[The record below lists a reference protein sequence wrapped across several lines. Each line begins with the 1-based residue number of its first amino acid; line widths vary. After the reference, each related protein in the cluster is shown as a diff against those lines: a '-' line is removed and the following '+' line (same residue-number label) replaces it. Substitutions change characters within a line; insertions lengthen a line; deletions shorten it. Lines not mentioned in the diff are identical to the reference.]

1 MLSRQEIEQH
11 LKNPNVRKMLGV
23 IASAEGVKHGY
34 HTMFGNERLSDL
46 SKHPGILKEFT
57 QTDGK
62 KNKTSAAGRYQF
74 LESTWNG
81 LAKQLG
87 LKDFSPKSQDIA
99 AVALLA
105 QNGALPHVLKGDI
118 PTAVKKSG
126 GTWASLPS
134 APDSYKQPKK
144 SWSDIGMSGSTF
156 DRVKSK
162 REAQKQPTIA
172 DVYKAYRSGKLTTEQ
187 KNAFESDVK
196 AGKVMLPSGAKLM
209 GQKKTVEPVMLPQNV
224 SDAYYSGK
232 LSKQQRAA
240 LERDLKDNIV
250 KLPKPTSHQSSL
262 PDFDANGQIVTPEM
276 PKAPPQQAPLSTMD
290 KIIGGAEAGL
300 TLATGAVGGAI
311 GQAAGGLHG
320 IAESVVD
327 GTFGT
332 QQGAQNAVNRA
343 TQLSST
349 LTYEPRTSGGQLA
362 VGAVGEFIED
372 TGLDTLPPVLGG
384 GIGTS
389 AATLGRA
396 SVPVATTTAR
406 EVAQAAKPVVAQ
418 AVEQA
423 KRPVTAITEAA
434 KNTFSRNVDAD
445 AGGSMGAAA
454 VPAAE
459 VRQSLFDE
467 FDIPATTA
475 QVSRD
480 QTELAD
486 MYNLARKGG
495 EAGKVIQDTLDQQ
508 QVRLAS
514 AIDDMIEAKGA
525 RTVNSEEVGASIKEV
540 LNTQY
545 KVEQAAQNRAY
556 EAVRN
561 SEGAQTRVDIDSP
574 PKWSKEYLEQE
585 AKAGRTPD
593 SSRSILDVIN
603 EESYLKTSKVYT
615 DAKDLAVKLNIAQL
629 NSDGNLVPMPKEK
642 RPNIIQVEQFR
653 QRIGEM
659 GESTR
664 KADGPAVQKLKA
676 LIDNA
681 LDNSGSNAFKQARK
695 NYAEFK
701 QSWSNKAI
709 LKDLIDRKSKAS
721 PGDQKVINE
730 KIIDRIVGGSTSQ
743 KDLEFV
749 RNVINKSE
757 GGKDAWT
764 DMQASIL
771 DRIRNEAF
779 SGAADSSG
787 NGTLVFNKMN
797 KIIRKLD
804 GATGRLDTLLGHE
817 QAQKVRDA
825 NELARIIQTV
835 PPNTGVNWSN
845 TMTALAAAVDGI
857 IFGIS
862 GMPATFATALRFALK
877 YIHEKK
883 DVAKAHS
890 IIRRAEKTNGGSGKF

>member
-34 HTMFGNERLSDL
+34 YTMFGNERLSDL

-74 LESTWNG
+74 LEPTWNG

-172 DVYKAYRSGKLTTEQ
+172 DVYKAYRGGKLTTEQ

-209 GQKKTVEPVMLPQNV
+209 GQKKAVEPVMLPQNV

-232 LSKQQRAA
+232 LDKQQRAA

-250 KLPKPTSHQSSL
+250 KLPKPTNHQSSL
-262 PDFDANGQIVTPEM
+262 PDFDANGQIVAPEM

-300 TLATGAVGGAI
+300 TLTTGAVGGAI

-343 TQLSST
+343 TQFSNA
-349 LTYEPRTSGGQLA
+349 LTYEPNTASGRRA

-384 GIGTS
+384 GVGT
-389 AATLGRA
+389 ATATLGRA
-396 SVPVATTTAR
+396 SVPVATTAAR

-418 AVEQA
+418 VVEQA
-423 KRPVTAITEAA
+423 KRPVNAVTEVAKNAFNRESLNNGPAPANVGAAQVDQATVRQALAQDLPVTPELTKGQISRNPAQLKFEVETAKDGEIGAPLRQRYEQQHQAVQQNFDAFIDQTGSQTGGNARDVGLMVDGALQKQMQTDKNRVRVAYKKADDSEEASTPVDVTRPVNVLEDGEISIIDYLNSQPELPTTPIITAA
-434 KNTFSRNVDAD
+434 KRTAVALGIAQKADDGSLVPGNPTIKQLEKWRSEINGNVNQEAPNIRQATILKGFIDAHVEPY
-445 AGGSMGAAA
+445 AGTLYKAAR
-454 VPAAE
+454 AE
-459 VRQSLFDE
+459 
-467 FDIPATTA
+467 
-475 QVSRD
+475 
-480 QTELAD
+480 
-486 MYNLARKGG
+486 RKRFGDKWENHTIIKDLTG
-495 EAGKVIQDTLDQQ
+495 NKKGTDDRKV
-508 QVRLAS
+508 
-514 AIDDMIEAKGA
+514 
-525 RTVNSEEVGASIKEV
+525 
-540 LNTQY
+540 
-545 KVEQAAQNRAY
+545 AY
-556 EAVRN
+556 EKVVD
-561 SEGAQTRVDIDSP
+561 RVI
-574 PKWSKEYLEQE
+574 Y
-585 AKAGRTPD
+585 
-593 SSRSILDVIN
+593 
-603 EESYLKTSKVYT
+603 
-615 DAKDLAVKLNIAQL
+615 
-629 NSDGNLVPMPKEK
+629 
-642 RPNIIQVEQFR
+642 
-653 QRIGEM
+653 
-659 GESTR
+659 
-664 KADGPAVQKLKA
+664 
-676 LIDNA
+676 
-681 LDNSGSNAFKQARK
+681 SGSLDDLRQAKRTIMT
-695 NYAEFK
+695 AGEDGK
-701 QSWSNKAI
+701 QSWREIQAAVLQNI
-709 LKDLIDRKSKAS
+709 KDEATKGVAPDGQGNPMIS
-721 PGDQKVINE
+721 P
-730 KIIDRIVGGSTSQ
+730 
-743 KDLEFV
+743 
-749 RNVINKSE
+749 
-757 GGKDAWT
+757 
-764 DMQASIL
+764 
-771 DRIRNEAF
+771 
-779 SGAADSSG
+779 AAL
-787 NGTLVFNKMN
+787 NAQ
-797 KIIRKLD
+797 IRKLD
-804 GATGRLDTLLGHE
+804 DKLDFIFGKQGADKLRAL
-817 QAQKVRDA
+817 
-825 NELARIIQTV
+825 NEVSKTIFTV
-835 PPNTGVNWSN
+835 PTSAAINHSN
-845 TMTALAAAVDGI
+845 TAATLSAAMDLVL
-857 IFGIS
+857 S
-862 GMPATFATALRFALK
+862 GMSGFPAPVASALRLSTKHIKDRKIRKRVEDALNPR
-877 YIHEKK
+877 
-883 DVAKAHS
+883 S
-890 IIRRAEKTNGGSGKF
+890 

>member
-1 MLSRQEIEQH
+1 MSLQQSVMKAFEKAGLSKNQARIITAEVGRENSFDPSVVFGAHTDDSNKKTNVGLLSWQNGREAPLLARLKSKGLYENGQIKQSQAALDEMAKYAVHEINTKPEYAATKKTFLSNPDVDYDTATRVLGTNFIRWRYNDPEYKSGHKNRDDFYRQLGGNQKTWNETKVMVGEIKPPNRKPAQNRINQLVTAYDKQAKASTSKNEVSPQQKQDRVNG
-11 LKNPNVRKMLGV
+11 LLAAFDKQNPN
-23 IASAEGVKHGY
+23 H
-34 HTMFGNERLSDL
+34 
-46 SKHPGILKEFT
+46 
-57 QTDGK
+57 Q
-62 KNKTSAAGRYQF
+62 AA
-74 LESTWNG
+74 
-81 LAKQLG
+81 
-87 LKDFSPKSQDIA
+87 
-99 AVALLA
+99 
-105 QNGALPHVLKGDI
+105 
-118 PTAVKKSG
+118 
-126 GTWASLPS
+126 
-134 APDSYKQPKK
+134 
-144 SWSDIGMSGSTF
+144 
-156 DRVKSK
+156 
-162 REAQKQPTIA
+162 
-172 DVYKAYRSGKLTTEQ
+172 
-187 KNAFESDVK
+187 
-196 AGKVMLPSGAKLM
+196 
-209 GQKKTVEPVMLPQNV
+209 PV
-224 SDAYYSGK
+224 G
-232 LSKQQRAA
+232 
-240 LERDLKDNIV
+240 
-250 KLPKPTSHQSSL
+250 L
-262 PDFDANGQIVTPEM
+262 PDFDENGVIQEDQPPQ
-276 PKAPPQQAPLSTMD
+276 PKPQQAPLSTMD
-290 KIIGGAEAGL
+290 KIVGGLEAGA

-311 GQAAGGLHG
+311 GQAAGGFHG

-343 TQLSST
+343 TQFSNA
-349 LTYEPRTSGGQLA
+349 LTYEPNTAGGRRA

-384 GIGTS
+384 GVGAAT
-389 AATLGRA
+389 ATLGRA
-396 SVPVATTTAR
+396 SVPVATTAAR

-418 AVEQA
+418 VVEQA
-423 KRPVTAITEAA
+423 KRPVAAVTEAA
-434 KNTFSRNVDAD
+434 KNTFNRNTD

-459 VRQSLFDE
+459 VRQSLFNE
-467 FDIPATTA
+467 FDVPATTA

-495 EAGKVIQDTLDQQ
+495 EAGRVIQDTLDQQ
-508 QVRLAS
+508 QARLAS

-525 RTVNSEEVGASIKEV
+525 RTINSEEVGGGIKEV

-545 KVEQAAQNRAY
+545 KVEHAAQNRAY
-556 EAVRN
+556 EAVKN
-561 SEGAQTRVDIDSP
+561 SEGAQTRVDIGNP
-574 PKWSKEYLEQE
+574 PKWSKDYLKQE
-585 AKAGRTPD
+585 AEAGRTPD
-593 SSRSILDVIN
+593 SNRSILDVIN

-629 NSDGNLVPMPKEK
+629 DGDGNLVPMPKEK
-642 RPNIIQVEQFR
+642 RPNIIQVEQLR

-659 GESTR
+659 GESTK
-664 KADGPAVQKLKA
+664 KADGLAVQKLKA
-676 LIDNA
+676 LIDNT

-709 LKDLIDRKSKAS
+709 LKDLIDRKSRANS
-721 PGDQKVINE
+721 GDQKIINE

-749 RNVINKSE
+749 RNMVNKSE

-787 NGTLVFNKMN
+787 NGTLVFNKMD
-797 KIIRKLD
+797 KVIRKLD
-804 GATGRLDTLLGHE
+804 GATRRLDTLLGHE

-825 NELARIIQTV
+825 NDLARIIQTV

-890 IIRRAEKTNGGSGKF
+890 IIRRAEKPKEVSGKF

>member
-1 MLSRQEIEQH
+1 MASLQQNVMKAFMKAGLSENQARIITAEVGRENSFDPSVVFGVHTDDKNKKTNVGLLSWQSGREAPLLAR
-11 LKNPNVRKMLGV
+11 LKSNGLYV
-23 IASAEGVKHGY
+23 
-34 HTMFGNERLSDL
+34 
-46 SKHPGILKEFT
+46 
-57 QTDGK
+57 DGK
-62 KNKTSAAGRYQF
+62 IQQSQDSLDEMAKYAVHEINTRPEYAATKKTFLSNPDVDYDTATKVLGTNFIKWRYNDPEYKSGHKNRDDFYRQLGGNPK
-74 LESTWNG
+74 TWNETKAMVG
-81 LAKQLG
+81 EIKPPNR
-87 LKDFSPKSQDIA
+87 K
-99 AVALLA
+99 LA
-105 QNGALPHVLKGDI
+105 QNRINQLV
-118 PTAVKKSG
+118 TAYDKQAK
-126 GTWASLPS
+126 ASTSKNEVSPQQ
-134 APDSYKQPKK
+134 KQ
-144 SWSDIGMSGSTF
+144 
-156 DRVKSK
+156 DRVNGLL
-162 REAQKQPTIA
+162 AAFDKQNPNHQA
-172 DVYKAYRSGKLTTEQ
+172 A
-187 KNAFESDVK
+187 
-196 AGKVMLPSGAKLM
+196 
-209 GQKKTVEPVMLPQNV
+209 PV
-224 SDAYYSGK
+224 G
-232 LSKQQRAA
+232 
-240 LERDLKDNIV
+240 
-250 KLPKPTSHQSSL
+250 L
-262 PDFDANGQIVTPEM
+262 PDFDENGVIQEDQPPQ
-276 PKAPPQQAPLSTMD
+276 PKPQQAPLSTMD
-290 KIIGGAEAGL
+290 KIVGGLEAGA

-343 TQLSST
+343 TQFSNA
-349 LTYEPRTSGGQLA
+349 LTYEPNTAGGRRA

-384 GIGTS
+384 GVGAAT
-389 AATLGRA
+389 ATLGRA
-396 SVPVATTTAR
+396 SVPVATTAAR

-418 AVEQA
+418 VVEQA
-423 KRPVTAITEAA
+423 KRPVAAVTEAA
-434 KNTFSRNVDAD
+434 KNTFNRNTD

-459 VRQSLFDE
+459 VRQSLFNE
-467 FDIPATTA
+467 FDVPATTA

-495 EAGKVIQDTLDQQ
+495 EAGRVIQDTLDQQ
-508 QVRLAS
+508 QARLAS

-525 RTVNSEEVGASIKEV
+525 RTINSEEVGGGIKEV

-545 KVEQAAQNRAY
+545 KVEHAAQNRAY
-556 EAVRN
+556 EAVKN
-561 SEGAQTRVDIDSP
+561 SEGAQTRVDIGNP
-574 PKWSKEYLEQE
+574 PKWSKDYLKQE
-585 AKAGRTPD
+585 AEAGRTPD
-593 SSRSILDVIN
+593 SNRSILDVIN

-629 NSDGNLVPMPKEK
+629 DGDGNLVPMPKEK
-642 RPNIIQVEQFR
+642 RPNIIQVEQLR

-659 GESTR
+659 GESTK
-664 KADGPAVQKLKA
+664 KADGLAVQKLKA
-676 LIDNA
+676 LIDNT

-709 LKDLIDRKSKAS
+709 LKDLIDRKSRANS
-721 PGDQKVINE
+721 GDQKIINE

-749 RNVINKSE
+749 RNMVNKSE

-787 NGTLVFNKMN
+787 NGTLVFNKMD
-797 KIIRKLD
+797 KVIRKLD
-804 GATGRLDTLLGHE
+804 GATRRLDTLLGHE

-825 NELARIIQTV
+825 NDLARIIQTV

-890 IIRRAEKTNGGSGKF
+890 IIRRAEKPKEVSGKF

>member
-34 HTMFGNERLSDL
+34 YTMFGNERLSDL

-74 LESTWNG
+74 LEPTWNG

-87 LKDFSPKSQDIA
+87 LKDFSPKNQDIA

-118 PTAVKKSG
+118 STAVKKSG

-144 SWSDIGMSGSTF
+144 TWSDIGMSGSTF
-156 DRVKSK
+156 DRVKGK

-196 AGKVMLPSGAKLM
+196 AGKVMLPNGAKLI
-209 GQKKTVEPVMLPQNV
+209 GQKKAVELVMLPQNV

-232 LSKQQRAA
+232 LDKQQRAA

-250 KLPKPTSHQSSL
+250 KLPKPTNHQSSL

-276 PKAPPQQAPLSTMD
+276 PKAPPQQAPLSTMN

-343 TQLSST
+343 TQSSNA
-349 LTYEPRTSGGQLA
+349 LTYEPNTAAGQRA

-384 GIGTS
+384 GVGAAT
-389 AATLGRA
+389 ATLGRA
-396 SVPVATTTAR
+396 SVPVATTAAR

-418 AVEQA
+418 VVEQA

-434 KNTFSRNVDAD
+434 KNTFNRNTD

-459 VRQSLFDE
+459 VRQSLFNE
-467 FDIPATTA
+467 FDVPATTA

-508 QVRLAS
+508 QARLAS
-514 AIDDMIEAKGA
+514 AIDDMIESKGA
-525 RTVNSEEVGASIKEV
+525 RTINSEEVGGSIKEV

-545 KVEQAAQNRAY
+545 KVEHAAQNRAY
-556 EAVRN
+556 EAVKN
-561 SEGAQTRVDIDSP
+561 SEGAQTRVDIGNP
-574 PKWSKEYLEQE
+574 PKWSKDYLKQE
-585 AKAGRTPD
+585 AEARRTPD
-593 SSRSILDVIN
+593 SNRSILDVIN

-629 NSDGNLVPMPKEK
+629 DGDGNLVPMPKEK
-642 RPNIIQVEQFR
+642 RPNIIQVEQLR

-659 GESTR
+659 GESTK
-664 KADGPAVQKLKA
+664 KADGLAVQRLKA
-676 LIDNA
+676 LIDNT

-709 LKDLIDRKSKAS
+709 LKDLIDRKSRANS
-721 PGDQKVINE
+721 GDQKIINE

-749 RNVINKSE
+749 RNMVNKSE
-757 GGKDAWT
+757 DGKDAWT

-787 NGTLVFNKMN
+787 NGTLVFNKMD
-797 KIIRKLD
+797 KVIRKLD
-804 GATGRLDTLLGHE
+804 GATRRLDTLLGHE

-825 NELARIIQTV
+825 NDLARIIQTV

-890 IIRRAEKTNGGSGKF
+890 IIRRAEKPKGGSGKF